1 MRMQV
6 QIAAMSRQV
15 AVVVVACI
23 ATVSLM
29 LPTEGYTQSFASAPL
44 ARVFSDMLEN
54 ASLEAFAAADPDERG
69 RFIAALN
76 IHSGALLVVSARQP
90 SAEAIKRR
98 IQDGAYHDVYL
109 DLQATP
115 SPEGKFFVQDS
126 NGDGLRHVIPGSN
139 AVDVVYE
146 DGTRTTAFN
155 GDPEGQQLST
165 AEYDLR
171 FRETDRRYAHAL
183 DVLTRA
189 LAATRASHRSDP

>member
-6 QIAAMSRQV
+6 PIAGMSRQV
-15 AVVVVACI
+15 AVVFVAFS
-23 ATVSLM
+23 AAVSL
-29 LPTEGYTQSFASAPL
+29 LVTTEGYTQSFASAPL

-76 IHSGALLVVSARQP
+76 IHGGALLVISARQP
-90 SAEAIKRR
+90 SVDAIERR
-98 IQDGAYHDVYL
+98 IHEGAYRDVYL

-115 SPEGKFFVQDS
+115 TPEGKFFVQDS
-126 NGDGLRHVIPGSN
+126 NGDGLLHAVPGSS

-146 DGTRTTAFN
+146 DGKRTTAFN
-155 GDPEGQQLST
+155 GHPEGQHLST

-171 FRETDRRYAHAL
+171 FGETDRRYAHAL

-189 LAATRASHRSDP
+189 LVGTRAAHRSDP